1 MNKVKIK
8 ETLDEFKRRDEERVK
23 EMQQQVIADG
33 GDLGPDMVLM
43 VMVDRVKDLSTLVA
57 VLANELIKD
66 GDDETT
72 SGIILQ

>member
-8 ETLDEFKRRDEERVK
+8 ETLDEFKKRDEERVK
-23 EMQQQVIADG
+23 EMQQQVIGMG
-33 GDLGPDMVLM
+33 GELSPDMVLM

-57 VLANELIKD
+57 VMANELIKD
-66 GDDETT
+66 DET

>member
-66 GDDETT
+66 DEETAA
-72 SGIILQ
+72 GIILQ